1 MVRNLL
7 RFSRS
12 WAQIALFVGF
22 GVTSS
27 QVWAL
32 GLGEIE
38 LNSALNEKLNA
49 RIELLDAAGMQPAE
63 VLVTLASSE
72 DFERVGVERFFYL
85 TGLQFEVVV
94 VGNRAWVNIS
104 SRQPIAEP
112 YLNFLVQV
120 HWPNGRLLRE
130 YTLLL
135 DPPTYSQAAAPSV
148 SAPQQEAAVD
158 TTAGRIERQAAAQ
171 TAPPPRTARTEVDLT
186 ARTTERAAMSAGEGE
201 FRMTN
206 RNDTLWKIASATL
219 PTDRVNVQQQM
230 LALQRLNPEAFI
242 RNNINL
248 LKAGF
253 VLRIPTESEALGV
266 TRSDAALE
274 VADQN
279 DAWRNPERV
288 ASTATEGSQLRS
300 QVDATDAGPAAAA
313 AQGEGQLRIVA
324 GTGDSVVGSENAE
337 ADGRVAAALEER
349 DRLAREVD
357 ELTYQLDREQELSA
371 NQLDVKDRQL
381 EVKSQEIAEL
391 QQQLANAQA
400 AATAPQQVQNQSQA
414 PTEAEPWWQSTP
426 VLGGAAAVLV
436 LGLVGG
442 LVTARRRRSEEAYED
457 DAYYDSPDDSPDA
470 AEDAFEDEAQ
480 PTVSLVDDT
489 EGAEADDDMSGL
501 QVDDLDDD
509 PDDFL
514 AGDTPEVATTD
525 YLDSE
530 LDSESDP
537 DAERIEEDEAD
548 DAPTGSETGD
558 VIGEADIYIAY
569 GRYPQA
575 ISLLLGVLEEDP
587 GRNDVRLKLLESYVE
602 TSDRAGF
609 DLQMIEFVESCDDEE
624 ALLTAREL
632 EGRLSESEIVPS
644 GSDAES
650 PEPETAAVETELE
663 ELDTVEDF
671 DLKLDEPEAVPEET
685 DSEPKDTSSAT
696 SGLEF
701 ELELDE
707 QPPEAS
713 DVLDTQEGSSDD
725 LGGDLGMDFDP
736 DADTAS
742 PDAAAQEL
750 AEAMGENEVATD
762 VDTASATVEAA
773 PESEASEPETGIE
786 DGFSLDDLEVGD
798 EEISE
803 DKISEDK
810 ISEEKDETDFDFDEE
825 GDSAST
831 KLDLARAY
839 IDMGDEDGARDILG
853 EVLTEGNDT
862 QQQQAQELL
871 DQL

>member
-171 TAPPPRTARTEVDLT
+171 TAPRPRTARTEVDLT
-186 ARTTERAAMSAGEGE
+186 ARTTERAAMPAGEGE

-266 TRSDAALE
+266 TRSDAVLE
-274 VADQN
+274 VAVQN

-391 QQQLANAQA
+391 QQQLAAQQA

-457 DAYYDSPDDSPDA
+457 DYYDSPDSPDDSPDV
-470 AEDAFEDEAQ
+470 AEDAFEDEVP

-489 EGAEADDDMSGL
+489 EDDDMSGL

-514 AGDTPEVATTD
+514 AGDTPQVATAD

-537 DAERIEEDEAD
+537 DAERMEED

-587 GRNDVRLKLLESYVE
+587 GRNDVRLKLLECYVE

-671 DLKLDEPEAVPEET
+671 DLKLDEPEAVAEET
-685 DSEPKDTSSAT
+685 DSEPKNTSSAT

-713 DVLDTQEGSSDD
+713 EALESELEAQEGSSDD

-773 PESEASEPETGIE
+773 NESDASEPETGIE
-786 DGFSLDDLEVGD
+786 DGFSLDDLDVGEEEVG
-798 EEISE
+798 EEV
-803 DKISEDK
+803 ISEDK

-862 QQQQAQELL
+862 QQQQAQKLL